1 MPRSSRGV
9 SLLGREVTGFMPNEN
24 MSVKN
29 FAGKKRGSWPRPC
42 ASEPPAGVEP
52 ANYEWL
58 RLNSAARDV
67 KAWNTSGFGI
77 LVSFPLQAVL
87 TKYHVT
93 PLLIFR

>member
-24 MSVKN
+24 VSVKN
-29 FAGKKRGSWPRPC
+29 FAGK
-42 ASEPPAGVEP
+42 
-52 ANYEWL
+52 NYEWL

-77 LVSFPLQAVL
+77 L
-87 TKYHVT
+87 
-93 PLLIFR
+93 

>member
-1 MPRSSRGV
+1 MSRT
-9 SLLGREVTGFMPNEN
+9 SLE
-24 MSVKN
+24 
-29 FAGKKRGSWPRPC
+29 KKGHLAKTMRLR
-42 ASEPPAGVEP
+42 APAGVEP

>member
-29 FAGKKRGSWPRPC
+29 FAGK
-42 ASEPPAGVEP
+42 
-52 ANYEWL
+52 NYEWL

-77 LVSFPLQAVL
+77 LSFSRAKPSSRNI
-87 TKYHVT
+87 TS
-93 PLLIFR
+93 PPS

>member
-29 FAGKKRGSWPRPC
+29 FAGK
-42 ASEPPAGVEP
+42 
-52 ANYEWL
+52 NYEWL

-77 LVSFPLQAVL
+77 LVIFPLQAVL